1 MEHTPYKKNKLGQ
14 TMKNSLKKGDKNL
27 PACVSHFVFSDPDQS
42 LAHLPCLRGIYVKRE
57 KLLAKKGNFWKIDFP
72 FVHVYTYH
80 EAPAE
85 READAVKSLLKTIGK
100 KIGYDLKQEF
110 VQQAHYV
117 KKGPTKNLYCI
128 TFKLPPPVAFDIT
141 EEELHQKYLEMV
153 DLVASGEAAK
163 PKGDDRELGK
173 VRVSRTYLPSRD
185 PEINRFGPSGRPS
198 PAEEI
203 ASESTLP
210 PGAPTQIASSS
221 ATSPTN
227 ILAYSSARV
236 AAPQRPLGYT
246 PLTSFQP
253 RDAGS
258 ITTKQL
264 QVPQTD
270 GRLMGRGPPMTPN
283 SGLIKT
289 ESELMKEFAKTYK
302 EPKGLAPWKL
312 KVHRKGMRAA
322 WMAKEMRKQQ
332 ELAYLTQGSF
342 NQTYRS
348 NDQGQGS
355 GQWGS
360 SQGEGMFHS
369 DSSPALSGYG
379 PHGSTGG
386 VAGGIDRHSISP
398 QAAGSR
404 DDSHADSEKTRPSRP
419 LVRFHVAANKTPK
432 GGPMIRWHQVDTH
445 PKMSR

>member
-1 MEHTPYKKNKLGQ
+1 M
-14 TMKNSLKKGDKNL
+14 
-27 PACVSHFVFSDPDQS
+27 
-42 LAHLPCLRGIYVKRE
+42 KRE
-57 KLLAKKGNFWKIDFP
+57 RLLAKKGNFWKIDFP

-100 KIGYDLKQEF
+100 RIGYDLRQEF

-128 TFKLPPPVAFDIT
+128 TFKLPPPVAFDVT

-163 PKGDDRELGK
+163 PKGDDREPGK
-173 VRVSRTYLPSRD
+173 TRVSRTYLPSRD

-198 PAEEI
+198 PVEEI

-210 PGAPTQIASSS
+210 PGGPTQIASSS
-221 ATSPTN
+221 ATPPTN
-227 ILAYSSARV
+227 IPACSSAA
-236 AAPQRPLGYT
+236 AAPKSPLGYT

-258 ITTKQL
+258 ITTKKP

-270 GRLMGRGPPMTPN
+270 RPLMDRGPPMTLN
-283 SGLIKT
+283 SRLVKT

-312 KVHRKGMRAA
+312 KVRRKGMRAA

-348 NDQGQGS
+348 NDEGQGS
-355 GQWGS
+355 GHWGS

-369 DSSPALSGYG
+369 DSSPAISEYG
-379 PHGSTGG
+379 PHGSTED
-386 VAGGIDRHSISP
+386 VTGGIGGHSISLP
-398 QAAGSR
+398 AAGSG
-404 DDSHADSEKTRPSRP
+404 DDGHADSEETRPSRP
-419 LVRFHVAANKTPK
+419 LIRFHVAANKTPK